1 MHSVTDI
8 DFTET
13 EERLVHTILADNE
26 FEAVR
31 EEMEEY
37 GIRVNITAKQ
47 ENVPE
52 VERQNRVIKE
62 RARAIIQTL
71 PYTEI
76 PKKIRIGLIQYVVFW
91 LNSIPK
97 AGQDYSPRDII
108 FGEQKLNYDTVCQIP
123 SGAYAQVHDD

>member
-1 MHSVTDI
+1 VHSVTDI

-13 EERLVHTILADNE
+13 EERPVHTILADNE

-62 RARAIIQTL
+62 HARAIIQTFL
-71 PYTEI
+71 
-76 PKKIRIGLIQYVVFW
+76 R
-91 LNSIPK
+91 
-97 AGQDYSPRDII
+97 
-108 FGEQKLNYDTVCQIP
+108 
-123 SGAYAQVHDD
+123 